1 MFESKQKADLNK
13 VEEQIVS
20 KKKEIELLKS
30 MLTKTNIEKK
40 KQKIRELEREADTLK
55 QNQIYTFNLLLKD
68 WCADPALTSAYPD
81 ITTLLKLA
89 ALIPPSTVEV
99 ERSFSLMNLI
109 LSLLRKRL

>member
-1 MFESKQKADLNK
+1 MFESKQKAELNK

-20 KKKEIELLKS
+20 RKKEIKLLKS
-30 MLTKTNIEKK
+30 MLTKTHIEKK

-89 ALIPPSTVEV
+89 ALICPSTAEV

-109 LSLLRKRL
+109 LTPL